1 MSEVKPY
8 TEEELAEV
16 TAAIE
21 HEIRTCGSAG
31 GWWDHNQHF
40 ISHDRLLATIEAYK
54 AEVEGA
60 QRARVSAEQ
69 DTAIMAHNLH
79 TAYQR
84 LEQLEAYITEEV
96 GDPLPAPTGGE

>member
-1 MSEVKPY
+1 MSEVEPY
-8 TEEELAEV
+8 TEEEIAAFADEV
-16 TAAIE
+16 ASGVGVMLSSEDAQ
-21 HEIRTCGSAG
+21 S
-31 GWWDHNQHF
+31 
-40 ISHDRLLATIEAYK
+40 LLATIEAYK

-60 QRARVSAEQ
+60 RRARVSAEQ